1 MLQLNISD
9 MLASKGIAK
18 PYAWL
23 RKQKI
28 SHRISYKLAVGEQ
41 KMISLHIMN
50 NICTAAWCTPND
62 LFAWQ
67 PDENAVVD
75 EAHPLQKLRARAIS
89 KLNDKIK
96 KLTPAQ
102 IAELERLAD
111 NLGDE

>member
-1 MLQLNISD
+1 
-9 MLASKGIAK
+9 MLASKGISK

-41 KMISLHIMN
+41 KMISLHTIN

-67 PDENAVVD
+67 PDENQILD
-75 EAHPLQKLRARAIS
+75 EAHPLHKLRARAIS
-89 KLNDKIK
+89 QLHDKLK
-96 KLTPAQ
+96 KLSPEQ
-102 IAELERLAD
+102 IAELDRLAD
-111 NLGDE
+111 ELGEG